1 MLAAKMAAL
10 RGLPMASHIPETVS
24 ARDLLRHC
32 LATIAYRAG
41 KVVRDVPESFA
52 KYQPPEKAR
61 TPEQILTHIGD
72 LFDWALSMAKG
83 QGVWKDSQPLP
94 WAQEVVRFFA
104 TLKRFDDFLEGNE
117 QLHASPEK
125 LFQGPVADAL
135 NHVGQIA
142 MLRRMAGFPIK
153 GENYFKADIAAGR
166 VGPQQAPPKREFD

>member
-1 MLAAKMAAL
+1 MFAAKMAAL
-10 RGLPMASHIPETVS
+10 RELPMASPIPQTVS

-32 LATIAYRAG
+32 VATIAYRG
-41 KVVRDVPESFA
+41 SKVLRDVPESFA

-72 LFDWALSMAKG
+72 LFDWALSMARG
-83 QGVWKDSQPLP
+83 QGVWHDSQPLP
-94 WAQEVVRFFA
+94 WAQEVERFFGS
-104 TLKRFDDFLEGNE
+104 LKRFDDYLEGNE

-135 NHVGQIA
+135 NHVGQLA
-142 MLRRMAGFPIK
+142 LLRRMAGIPIK

-166 VGPQQAPPKREFD
+166 VGPQQPPPRREFD

>member
-1 MLAAKMAAL
+1 
-10 RGLPMASHIPETVS
+10 MASPIPETVS

-41 KVVRDVPESFA
+41 KVLRDVPESFA
-52 KYQPPEKAR
+52 KVQPPEKAR
-61 TPEQILTHIGD
+61 TPEQILAHLGD

-83 QGVWKDSQPLP
+83 EAAWKDSPPLP
-94 WAQEVVRFFA
+94 WAKEVERFFG
-104 TLKRFDDFLEGNE
+104 TLKRFDDYLQGNE
-117 QLHASPEK
+117 ALHASPEK

-142 MLRRMAGFPIK
+142 MLRRLAGVPIK

-166 VGPQQAPPKREFD
+166 VGSEQTPPKREFD

>member
-1 MLAAKMAAL
+1 MPAQQELS
-10 RGLPMASHIPETVS
+10 MASPIPETVS

-32 LATIAYRAG
+32 LATIAYRGG
-41 KVVRDVPESFA
+41 KVLRGVPESFA
-52 KYQPPEKAR
+52 KFQPPEKAR

-83 QGVWKDSQPLP
+83 EQVWRDSQPLP
-94 WAQEVVRFFA
+94 WTQEVERFFA
-104 TLKRFDDFLEGNE
+104 TLGRFDSYLESNE
-117 QLHASPEK
+117 RLHASPEK

-142 MLRRMAGFPIK
+142 MLRRLAGFPVK